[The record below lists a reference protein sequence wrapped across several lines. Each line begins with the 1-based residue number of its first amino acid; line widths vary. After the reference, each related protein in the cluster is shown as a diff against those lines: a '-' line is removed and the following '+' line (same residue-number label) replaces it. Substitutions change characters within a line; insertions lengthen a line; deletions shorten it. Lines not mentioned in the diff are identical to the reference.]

1 MDGMKQKQNEFESQ
15 THEHQ
20 FIIEDQNFC
29 CLCGSKLK
37 FHHKI
42 DYLSLRVQEDADCPS
57 CKIRMKTKDH
67 GLQ

>member
-1 MDGMKQKQNEFESQ
+1 MDGSKEKQVQFESQ
-15 THEHQ
+15 KYEHQ
-20 FIIEDQNFC
+20 FIIEDQNHC
-29 CLCGSKLK
+29 CLCGSKLT

-42 DYLSLRVQEDADCPS
+42 DYMTLKVQEDADCPS